1 MKRKVVNPN
10 PQEKKLK
17 QKIEKQQEKE
27 MEEELIEEIS
37 HPPTK
42 EDENHSEKMQHS

>member
-17 QKIEKQQEKE
+17 QKIEKQKEKE
-27 MEEELIEEIS
+27 MEEELIEEITN
-37 HPPTK
+37 PPSK
-42 EDENHSEKMQHS
+42 ENEEPFENIQHS